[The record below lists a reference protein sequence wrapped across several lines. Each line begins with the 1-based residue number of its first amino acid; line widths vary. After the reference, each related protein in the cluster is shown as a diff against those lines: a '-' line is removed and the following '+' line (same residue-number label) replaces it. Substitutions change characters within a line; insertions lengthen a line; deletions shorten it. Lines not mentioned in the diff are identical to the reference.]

1 MASDKTVHLTADGRA
16 RLEDE
21 LRELLD
27 NRRPVIV
34 QRVAT
39 ARAEGD
45 LSENFAYHD
54 ARQELGLLDGR
65 VQTIEAMLRNAKV
78 METTVGDVVGL
89 GSTVTIRDEF
99 GESTYV
105 IVGPV
110 EADVAAGRIS
120 MVSPTRS
127 RHRSKAPASAST
139 TNAVLRNSGDTRHG
153 ARVQT
158 RSTRPL
164 ASHNAT
170 SRVNFIRAVCT

>member
-1 MASDKTVHLTADGRA
+1 MTSDKTVHLTADGRA

-21 LRELLD
+21 LRELVD
-27 NRRPVIV
+27 NRRPMIV

-99 GESTYV
+99 GESNYV

-120 MVSPTRS
+120 MVSPLGAALMGRTVGDEVSFSSPGGTRS
-127 RHRSKAPASAST
+127 AIIGWVR
-139 TNAVLRNSGDTRHG
+139 
-153 ARVQT
+153 
-158 RSTRPL
+158 
-164 ASHNAT
+164 
-170 SRVNFIRAVCT
+170 

>member
-120 MVSPTRS
+120 MVSPLGAALMGRTVGDEVSFSSPGGTRS
-127 RHRSKAPASAST
+127 AIIGWVR
-139 TNAVLRNSGDTRHG
+139 
-153 ARVQT
+153 
-158 RSTRPL
+158 
-164 ASHNAT
+164 
-170 SRVNFIRAVCT
+170 

>member
-1 MASDKTVHLTADGRA
+1 VATDKTVHLTLAGRG
-16 RLEDE
+16 RLEEE
-21 LRELLD
+21 LRDLVE

-34 QRVAT
+34 RRVAT

-65 VQTIEAMLRNAKV
+65 VQTIEATLRNAKV

-110 EADVAAGRIS
+110 EADVAGGRIS
-120 MVSPTRS
+120 MVSPLGAALMGRTVGDEVSFSSPGGTRS
-127 RHRSKAPASAST
+127 AIIASVS
-139 TNAVLRNSGDTRHG
+139 
-153 ARVQT
+153 
-158 RSTRPL
+158 
-164 ASHNAT
+164 
-170 SRVNFIRAVCT
+170 

>member
-1 MASDKTVHLTADGRA
+1 MAADGIVHLTPEGRD
-16 RLEDE
+16 RLEEE
-21 LRELLD
+21 LRELVE

-65 VQTIEAMLRNAKV
+65 VQTIEATLRNAQV
-78 METTVGDVVGL
+78 LETTVGEVVGL

-110 EADVAAGRIS
+110 EADVAGGRIS
-120 MVSPTRS
+120 MVSPLGAALMGRTVGDEVSFGSPGGTRS
-127 RHRSKAPASAST
+127 AIIA
-139 TNAVLRNSGDTRHG
+139 AVH
-153 ARVQT
+153 
-158 RSTRPL
+158 
-164 ASHNAT
+164 
-170 SRVNFIRAVCT
+170 

>member
-1 MASDKTVHLTADGRA
+1 MATDKTVHLTAEGRD
-16 RLEDE
+16 RLEEE
-21 LRELLD
+21 LRDLVV

-65 VQTIEAMLRNAKV
+65 VQTIEAMLRNAQV
-78 METTVGDVVGL
+78 METTVGEVVGL
-89 GSTVTIRDEF
+89 GSTVSIRDEF

-120 MVSPTRS
+120 MVSPLGAALMGRTVGDEVSFSSPGGTRS
-127 RHRSKAPASAST
+127 ATVAS
-139 TNAVLRNSGDTRHG
+139 VR
-153 ARVQT
+153 
-158 RSTRPL
+158 
-164 ASHNAT
+164 
-170 SRVNFIRAVCT
+170 

>member
-1 MASDKTVHLTADGRA
+1 MAGDNVVHLTPEGRD
-16 RLEDE
+16 RLEEE
-21 LRELLD
+21 LRDLVE

-65 VQTIEAMLRNAKV
+65 VQTIQATLRNAQV
-78 METTVGDVVGL
+78 LETTVGEVVGL

-110 EADVAAGRIS
+110 EADVAGGRIS
-120 MVSPTRS
+120 MVSPLGAALMGRTVGDEVSFASPGGTRS
-127 RHRSKAPASAST
+127 AIIA
-139 TNAVLRNSGDTRHG
+139 AVR
-153 ARVQT
+153 
-158 RSTRPL
+158 
-164 ASHNAT
+164 
-170 SRVNFIRAVCT
+170 

>member
-21 LRELLD
+21 LRELVD

-120 MVSPTRS
+120 MVSPLGAALMGRTVGDEVSFSSPGGTRS
-127 RHRSKAPASAST
+127 AIIGWVR
-139 TNAVLRNSGDTRHG
+139 
-153 ARVQT
+153 
-158 RSTRPL
+158 
-164 ASHNAT
+164 
-170 SRVNFIRAVCT
+170 

>member
-1 MASDKTVHLTADGRA
+1 MAGDNIVHLTPEGRD
-16 RLEDE
+16 RLEEE
-21 LRELLD
+21 LRDLVE
-27 NRRPVIV
+27 NRRPAIV

-65 VQTIEAMLRNAKV
+65 VQTIEATLRNAQV
-78 METTVGDVVGL
+78 LETTVGEVVGL

-110 EADVAAGRIS
+110 EADVAGGRIS
-120 MVSPTRS
+120 MVSPLGAALMGRTVGDEVSFASPGGTRS
-127 RHRSKAPASAST
+127 AIIA
-139 TNAVLRNSGDTRHG
+139 AVR
-153 ARVQT
+153 
-158 RSTRPL
+158 
-164 ASHNAT
+164 
-170 SRVNFIRAVCT
+170 

>member
-1 MASDKTVHLTADGRA
+1 MATDKIVHLTPEGRD
-16 RLEDE
+16 RLEEE
-21 LRELLD
+21 LRDLVE
-27 NRRPVIV
+27 NRRPMIV

-65 VQTIEAMLRNAKV
+65 VQTIEATLRNAQV
-78 METTVGDVVGL
+78 LETTVGEVVGL

-110 EADVAAGRIS
+110 EADVAGGRIS
-120 MVSPTRS
+120 MVSPLGAALMGRTVGDEVTFGSPGGTRS
-127 RHRSKAPASAST
+127 AIIA
-139 TNAVLRNSGDTRHG
+139 AVH
-153 ARVQT
+153 
-158 RSTRPL
+158 
-164 ASHNAT
+164 
-170 SRVNFIRAVCT
+170 

>member
-1 MASDKTVHLTADGRA
+1 MATDKIVHLTPEGRD
-16 RLEDE
+16 RLEEE
-21 LRELLD
+21 LRDLVE
-27 NRRPVIV
+27 NRRTVIV

-65 VQTIEAMLRNAKV
+65 VKTIEATLRNAQV
-78 METTVGDVVGL
+78 LETTVGEVVGL

-110 EADVAAGRIS
+110 EADVAGGRIS
-120 MVSPTRS
+120 MMSPLGAALMGRTVGDEVSFGSPGGTRS
-127 RHRSKAPASAST
+127 AIIA
-139 TNAVLRNSGDTRHG
+139 AVH
-153 ARVQT
+153 
-158 RSTRPL
+158 
-164 ASHNAT
+164 
-170 SRVNFIRAVCT
+170 

>member
-21 LRELLD
+21 LRELVD
-27 NRRPVIV
+27 NRRRVIV

-120 MVSPTRS
+120 MVSPLGAALRG
-127 RHRSKAPASAST
+127 
-139 TNAVLRNSGDTRHG
+139 TNRG
-153 ARVQT
+153 
-158 RSTRPL
+158 
-164 ASHNAT
+164 
-170 SRVNFIRAVCT
+170 

>member
-1 MASDKTVHLTADGRA
+1 MPTDKIVHLTPDGRD
-16 RLEDE
+16 RLEEE
-21 LRELLD
+21 LRDLVE

-65 VQTIEAMLRNAKV
+65 VKTIEATLRNAQV
-78 METTVGDVVGL
+78 LETTVGEVVGL

-110 EADVAAGRIS
+110 EADVAGGRIS
-120 MVSPTRS
+120 MVSPLGAALMGRTVGDEVSFGSPGGTRS
-127 RHRSKAPASAST
+127 AIIA
-139 TNAVLRNSGDTRHG
+139 AVH
-153 ARVQT
+153 
-158 RSTRPL
+158 
-164 ASHNAT
+164 
-170 SRVNFIRAVCT
+170 

>member
-1 MASDKTVHLTADGRA
+1 MAADDIIHLTAEGRQ
-16 RLEDE
+16 RLEEE
-21 LRELLD
+21 LRDLVE
-27 NRRPVIV
+27 NRRPRIV

-65 VQTIEAMLRNAKV
+65 VQTIQATLRNAQV

-110 EADVAAGRIS
+110 EADVAGGRIS
-120 MVSPTRS
+120 MVSPLG
-127 RHRSKAPASAST
+127 A
-139 TNAVLRNSGDTRHG
+139 AVMGRTVGDEVSFSSPSG
-153 ARVQT
+153 ARSAIIVEV
-158 RSTRPL
+158 R
-164 ASHNAT
+164 
-170 SRVNFIRAVCT
+170 

>member
-1 MASDKTVHLTADGRA
+1 MAGENVVHITPEGRE
-16 RLEDE
+16 RLEEE
-21 LRELLD
+21 LRDLVE

-65 VQTIEAMLRNAKV
+65 VQTIRATLRNAQV
-78 METTVGDVVGL
+78 LETTVGEVVGL

-110 EADVAAGRIS
+110 EADVAGGRIS
-120 MVSPTRS
+120 MVSPLGAALMGRTVGDEVSFASPGGTRS
-127 RHRSKAPASAST
+127 AIIA
-139 TNAVLRNSGDTRHG
+139 AVH
-153 ARVQT
+153 
-158 RSTRPL
+158 
-164 ASHNAT
+164 
-170 SRVNFIRAVCT
+170 